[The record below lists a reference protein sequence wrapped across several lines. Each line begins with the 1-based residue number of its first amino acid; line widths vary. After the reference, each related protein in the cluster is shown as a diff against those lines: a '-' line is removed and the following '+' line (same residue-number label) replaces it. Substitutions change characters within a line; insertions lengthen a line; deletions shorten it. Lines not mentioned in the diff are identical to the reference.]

1 MSQTVLAWLGFGMVA
16 VFMTLI
22 MSKRSSAVVALIAVP
37 IAFAVLSG
45 FGGDVGGMIMKGV
58 ISLAPTAVVLLFA
71 VLYFGI
77 MIDAGLFDPMVRR
90 VVRAVGGDP
99 QRVAIGT
106 AVVALLVSLDGDGAT
121 TALVTITAFLPIY
134 RRLKMN
140 PLILGLLLGSA
151 NGLVNI
157 APWGG
162 PTPRVASAL
171 QVDVNDI
178 FLPLLPAMLISAVGV
193 LLLAWYLGGKER
205 RRLGVVTDLAPIAE
219 AETFRE
225 AGQDLTRPKLFWLNL
240 IITIAVI
247 AAAVAHVMPLPVIFM
262 IGLVIALTVNYPQ
275 IGVQRLRIAA
285 HGANVLPI
293 ILLVFAA
300 AVFTGILEGTGM
312 VKAMGAS
319 FVNVVPPSM
328 GRHLAVI
335 TAIMS
340 GPLTFV
346 MSNDAYYFGIVPVIA
361 EAASHYG
368 VTPAE
373 IGRASLLG
381 QNFHALSPLVAAV
394 YLVVGML
401 DVEIGAMQRFA
412 LKWAAALAAL
422 LVASAILTGAIPFTA
437 SGRALPHIQGPSIE
451 HR

>member
-1 MSQTVLAWLGFGMVA
+1 MSQALLAWLGFGMVA

-22 MSKRSSAVVALIAVP
+22 MTKRSSAVVALIATP
-37 IAFAVLSG
+37 IVFAVLSG
-45 FGGDVGGMIMKGV
+45 FGGDLGDMIMKGV
-58 ISLAPTAVVLLFA
+58 VALAPTAVVLLFA
-71 VLYFGI
+71 VLYFGV

-90 VVRAVGGDP
+90 VVGAVGGDP

-106 AVVALLVSLDGDGAT
+106 ALVALVVSLDGDGAT

-140 PLILGLLLGSA
+140 PLILGLLLGAA
-151 NGLVNI
+151 NGLINI

-178 FLPLLPAMLISAVGV
+178 FLPLLPAMAISAVGV
-193 LLLAWYLGGKER
+193 LVLAWYLGGQEKK
-205 RRLGVVTDLAPIAE
+205 RLGVVTDLAPVADFQGLRGE
-219 AETFRE
+219 GE
-225 AGQDLTRPKLFWLNL
+225 DLARPALFWPNL
-240 IITIAVI
+240 ILTLAVI
-247 AAAVAHVMPLPVIFM
+247 AAAVAHVLPLPIVFM
-262 IGLVIALTVNYPQ
+262 IGLVIALTLNYPQ

-300 AVFTGILEGTGM
+300 AVFTGILDGTGM

-335 TAIMS
+335 TAVMS

-361 EAASHYG
+361 EAAGHYG
-368 VTPAE
+368 VSPSE

-422 LVASAILTGAIPFTA
+422 LVVSAVLTGAIPLTA
-437 SGRALPHIQGPSIE
+437 SGRPLPHIQGSSVE
-451 HR
+451 H

>member
-1 MSQTVLAWLGFGMVA
+1 MSQTLLAWLGFGMVA

-22 MSKRSSAVVALIAVP
+22 MTKRSSAVVALIATP
-37 IAFAVLSG
+37 IVFAVLSG
-45 FGGDVGGMIMKGV
+45 FGGDLGGMIMKGV
-58 ISLAPTAVVLLFA
+58 VALAPTAVVLLFA
-71 VLYFGI
+71 VLYFGV

-90 VVRAVGGDP
+90 VVGAVGGDP

-106 AVVALLVSLDGDGAT
+106 ALVALVVSLDGDGAT

-140 PLILGLLLGSA
+140 PLILGLLLGAA
-151 NGLVNI
+151 NGLINI

-178 FLPLLPAMLISAVGV
+178 FLPLLPAIAISAVGV
-193 LLLAWYLGGKER
+193 LVLAWYLGGQEKK
-205 RRLGVVTDLAPIAE
+205 RLGVVTDLAPVADFQGLRGE
-219 AETFRE
+219 GE
-225 AGQDLTRPKLFWLNL
+225 DLARPALFWPNL
-240 IITIAVI
+240 IVTLAVI
-247 AAAVAHVMPLPVIFM
+247 AAAVAHVLPLPIVFM
-262 IGLVIALTVNYPQ
+262 IGLVIALTLNYPQ

-300 AVFTGILEGTGM
+300 GVFTGILDGTGM

-335 TAIMS
+335 TAVMS

-361 EAASHYG
+361 EAAGHYG

-422 LVASAILTGAIPFTA
+422 LVVSAVLTGAIPLAA
-437 SGRALPHIQGPSIE
+437 SGRPLPQIQGSSVE
-451 HR
+451 H